1 MSKPKMDIH
10 IDDVNKWLKTFDA
23 DNALGLLTDILNNK
37 IKIEELVDSVLLNK
51 LGNINL
57 ANITRKNMYRSKKL
71 LIGANCVEPREL
83 PND

>member
-1 MSKPKMDIH
+1 MSKPKMGIH

-23 DNALGLLTDILNNK
+23 DNASGLLTDILNNK

-57 ANITRKNMYRSKKL
+57 ANITRKNMYRSKK
-71 LIGANCVEPREL
+71 
-83 PND
+83 

>member
-1 MSKPKMDIH
+1 MSEPKMDIH

-23 DNALGLLTDILNNK
+23 DNASGLLTDILNSK

-57 ANITRKNMYRSKKL
+57 ANITRKNMYRSKK
-71 LIGANCVEPREL
+71 
-83 PND
+83 

>member
-57 ANITRKNMYRSKKL
+57 ANITRKNMYRSKK
-71 LIGANCVEPREL
+71 
-83 PND
+83 

>member
-1 MSKPKMDIH
+1 MSEPKMDIH

-23 DNALGLLTDILNNK
+23 DNASGLLTDILNNK

-57 ANITRKNMYRSKKL
+57 ANITRKNMYRSKK
-71 LIGANCVEPREL
+71 
-83 PND
+83 